1 MSFPWENIISSSF
14 VCAHNQWFLKLCLF
28 SITDKSQAV
37 PFGRYLHKFYAFPI
51 RGSNLRLLSN
61 RRLLYEWR
69 RPSLTTAAA
78 EDGIMG
84 WWRRWSLLKVQFG
97 VRYCQF
103 PFVWHTQYFCT
114 PSGPMSGKH
123 SSAVAG
129 VMQGSFN
136 NGDSFTRK
144 LKIRNWIVIVTTRP
158 EVSKK
163 RQTPG
168 LQFQ

>member
-1 MSFPWENIISSSF
+1 MKKIQYSTFDAISLRNRSAVSSSPTII
-14 VCAHNQWFLKLCLF
+14 QWVLFPCLF
-28 SITDKSQAV
+28 SITDKSQTV

-84 WWRRWSLLKVQFG
+84 WRRRWSLLKVQFG
-97 VRYCQF
+97 DRYCQF

-123 SSAVAG
+123 SSAVVWRYA
-129 VMQGSFN
+129 
-136 NGDSFTRK
+136 R
-144 LKIRNWIVIVTTRP
+144 VT
-158 EVSKK
+158 
-163 RQTPG
+163 Q
-168 LQFQ
+168 